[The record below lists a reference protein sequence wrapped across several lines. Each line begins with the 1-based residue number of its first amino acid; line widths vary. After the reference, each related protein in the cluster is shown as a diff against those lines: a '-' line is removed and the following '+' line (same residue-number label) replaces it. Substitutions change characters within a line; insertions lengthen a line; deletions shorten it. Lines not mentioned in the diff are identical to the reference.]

1 MSKTARL
8 LGGQEK
14 LSQDE
19 LLKTAGHMAAERAQ
33 YILKEA
39 AEMDEVIEKLA
50 STSDEELEEQYGKY
64 VKMGHDMAIGIF
76 AAQIKVAMEMEE
88 AEAAEAEAGA
98 GENGEIQEILD
109 TVAAQA
115 AEEIASQV
123 PPEALE
129 DPEVQEEIAAAAE
142 EAAVQIIEEA
152 IAASEGAG
160 EGAEEYP
167 AE

>member
-1 MSKTARL
+1 
-8 LGGQEK
+8 
-14 LSQDE
+14 
-19 LLKTAGHMAAERAQ
+19 MAAERAQ

-50 STSDEELEEQYGKY
+50 SASDEELEEQYGKY
-64 VKMGHDMAIGIF
+64 VKMGHDMAIGMF

-88 AEAAEAEAGA
+88 AEAAEAEASA
-98 GENGEIQEILD
+98 GEIQEILD

-129 DPEVQEEIAAAAE
+129 DPQVQEEIAAAAE
-142 EAAVQIIEEA
+142 EAAIQVIEEA

>member
-88 AEAAEAEAGA
+88 AEAAEAEASA
-98 GENGEIQEILD
+98 GEIQEILD

>member
-1 MSKTARL
+1 MSKTAKL
-8 LGGQEK
+8 LSGQEK
-14 LSQDE
+14 LSHYE

-50 STSDEELEEQYGKY
+50 SASDEELEEQYGKY
-64 VKMGHDMAIGIF
+64 VKMGHDMAIGMF

-88 AEAAEAEAGA
+88 AEAAEAEASA
-98 GENGEIQEILD
+98 GEIQEILD

-129 DPEVQEEIAAAAE
+129 DPQVQEEIAAAAE
-142 EAAVQIIEEA
+142 EAAIQVIEEA